1 LPDDEAG
8 TQRPDLVAEV
18 RAVFERYE
26 QALRTHDIEALN
38 GFFVRSP
45 DTVRFGLAE
54 QNYGYEAIAAY
65 RRGTSRVSA
74 GRQLRHTVISTF
86 GENVACVSTE
96 FTDPAMMGPEVICI
110 GRQTQTWVR
119 TLSGWKILAAH
130 VSASKATR

>member
-54 QNYGYEAIAAY
+54 QNYGYEAIVAY
-65 RRGTSRVSA
+65 RHGASRVHPE
-74 GRQLRHTVISTF
+74 RQLQHTVISTF

-96 FTDPAMMGPEVICI
+96 FTDPATQT

-119 TLSGWKILAAH
+119 TSTGWKILAAH